1 MFRFFL
7 LLKGFYKITVEGFGT
22 ERFINLCKI
31 KNIYLWDMHILKNTY
46 SMNISVKDYELLS
59 EIVNKTGVKVDIL
72 KKYGLPFWFKKKKSR
87 SFYLVFVCIALALV
101 FISNRFV
108 WQIEFEGNYTI
119 SDEQLEDFLDSYG
132 VSIGVL
138 KSEVP
143 YALLEENLR
152 KDFSIVKWC
161 SVALSGNTITVK
173 VEENTL
179 IREEK
184 HETLKDGYSDI
195 VAETDGVIKS
205 ILVRNGIAMVKE
217 GDNVVKGQILVTGVV
232 PIYDD
237 SLTVKSYHYYDA
249 DADVEIETSVSYEE
263 FLDKVHYEKEY
274 TGRIE
279 TLSYV
284 KIVNKKFVFPRK
296 IDYAY
301 YDVYTS
307 QKQLNLFGI
316 ITLPVYYGTYE
327 AREYYLI
334 EKEYVKEEVV
344 LIFNENLSNY
354 YESLREKGVQIL
366 EKDVKIEHNASKW
379 VLKGIFDISFINSKK
394 EYKEQ
399 KQAEN
404 SIQ

>member
-184 HETLKDGYSDI
+184 HETLENGYSDI

-217 GDNVVKGQILVTGVV
+217 GDSVVKGQILVTGVV

-274 TGRIE
+274 TGRKE

-307 QKQLNLFGI
+307 QKQLNLFGS

-327 AREYYLI
+327 AREYYLV
-334 EKEYVKEEVV
+334 EKEYAKEEVV